1 MEKEE
6 NVTMMCHSS
15 HRSLVIL
22 LSALWNSNYP
32 VEFVWESLQNMLDK
46 LWLSVLFNKTH

>member
-6 NVTMMCHSS
+6 NVTMMSLS
-15 HRSLVIL
+15 LHRSLVIL

-46 LWLSVLFNKTH
+46 LFFNKTH